1 MGTAMSSLRVHAIV
15 AILTVPLAMSCGS
28 SSETATSPSPSR
40 CTLQVQAETSAF
52 PPAGGSGAVRIVTNR
67 ECAWSVRSEAGWV
80 SVANPAEGQGD
91 GSVNFTVAS
100 NADPTPRGAGLSV
113 NDQRLQISQEGRP
126 CQLSVSSNFEQVDAA
141 GGERTIEV
149 NANADACTWAASTND
164 PWISIVAGRE
174 GHGDGNV
181 TFRLEPLA
189 GGTRTGSLAVAG
201 TSVQVV
207 QLAVG
212 APVPPVPPI
221 PPGPGCTYSLAT
233 PAMNV
238 SQSGGPSQ
246 VAIITPNG
254 CGWSARSNV
263 GWMSIIGSPFG
274 SGPAVVSFAVEATA
288 GASRTGTLTIAE
300 QTLTVVQA
308 AGCSYVVDPTFHNAG
323 NSGGSGSVGVQTV
336 AGCIWS
342 SASGAPW
349 ITITEG
355 VSGNG
360 PGKVAFTIA
369 ANSGT
374 ARQASLTI
382 AGQTVAVTQTDG
394 CAYGISPS
402 TQSVGAGGSSGTVS
416 VTTSAGCPW
425 TASSGASWITINSGG
440 SGSGPGQVAYT
451 IAANDGPARQ
461 GSLTIAGRTFAV
473 SQESGCSFNIS
484 PAGATVAS
492 TASSGSV
499 SVTTTAGCAWT
510 ASSGAPWI
518 TIGSGGSGS
527 GPGPVGYSIAANSGP
542 ARQSSLTIAG
552 RTFAIAQASGCTY
565 SVSPSGVDVPAAG
578 GTGAPTVTTAP
589 GCPWSAS
596 GGAGWVTFPSPTSV
610 GPGPAPFVA
619 AGNTGQPRIDTV
631 TIAGQPFTV
640 RQASPCTF
648 TLVPPFASYDG
659 NGGSGAILV
668 IVIGSCTWTATS
680 TAEWIR
686 VTSGTSGTGD
696 GLVQF
701 SVLPAAGANRSGTIL
716 IGGQTFTVNQS
727 R

>member
-1 MGTAMSSLRVHAIV
+1 
-15 AILTVPLAMSCGS
+15 
-28 SSETATSPSPSR
+28 
-40 CTLQVQAETSAF
+40 
-52 PPAGGSGAVRIVTNR
+52 
-67 ECAWSVRSEAGWV
+67 
-80 SVANPAEGQGD
+80 
-91 GSVNFTVAS
+91 
-100 NADPTPRGAGLSV
+100 
-113 NDQRLQISQEGRP
+113 
-126 CQLSVSSNFEQVDAA
+126 
-141 GGERTIEV
+141 
-149 NANADACTWAASTND
+149 
-164 PWISIVAGRE
+164 
-174 GHGDGNV
+174 
-181 TFRLEPLA
+181 
-189 GGTRTGSLAVAG
+189 
-201 TSVQVV
+201 
-207 QLAVG
+207 
-212 APVPPVPPI
+212 
-221 PPGPGCTYSLAT
+221 
-233 PAMNV
+233 
-238 SQSGGPSQ
+238 
-246 VAIITPNG
+246 
-254 CGWSARSNV
+254 
-263 GWMSIIGSPFG
+263 MSIIGSPFG

-440 SGSGPGQVAYT
+440 SGSGPGQLAYA

-527 GPGPVGYSIAANSGP
+527 GPGQVGYSIAANSGP

-565 SVSPSGVDVPAAG
+565 SVSPTSVDIPAAG

-589 GCPWSAS
+589 GCPWNAS
-596 GGAGWVTFPSPTSV
+596 GGAGWVTFPSPNNA
-610 GPGPAPFVA
+610 GPGPAQFVV
-619 AGNTGQPRIDTV
+619 AGNNSPPRIDTV

-648 TLVPPFASYDG
+648 TLVPPFATYDG
-659 NGGSGAILV
+659 NGGGGAILV
-668 IVIGSCTWTATS
+668 IVVGSCTWTATS
-680 TAEWIR
+680 TVEWIR
-686 VTSGTSGTGD
+686 VTSGASGTGD

-701 SVLPAAGANRSGTIL
+701 SVLPAAGANRSGTIF